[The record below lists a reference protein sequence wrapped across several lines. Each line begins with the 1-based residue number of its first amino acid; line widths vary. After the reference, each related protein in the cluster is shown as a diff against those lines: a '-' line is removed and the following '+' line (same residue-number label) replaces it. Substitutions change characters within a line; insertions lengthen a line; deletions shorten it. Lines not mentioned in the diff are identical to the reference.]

1 VGEHG
6 ELLNEEAIRALEL
19 LDDPEPAV
27 AAVAAQCS
35 MLSAQ
40 AESSSCIRLTA
51 KVQEQTMLILLDSGS
66 SHSFVSASFCQTLA
80 FTHVPLPPVL
90 VKVANGQ
97 FIICDSMVS
106 QLEWSSQGHNLKTDL
121 RVLDIGAYD
130 AVLGMDWLDEHSLMS
145 CQWHG
150 LTMKGSGLLCKA

>member
-1 VGEHG
+1 
-6 ELLNEEAIRALEL
+6 
-19 LDDPEPAV
+19 
-27 AAVAAQCS
+27 
-35 MLSAQ
+35 
-40 AESSSCIRLTA
+40 
-51 KVQEQTMLILLDSGS
+51 
-66 SHSFVSASFCQTLA
+66 
-80 FTHVPLPPVL
+80 

-150 LTMKGSGLLCKA
+150 LTMNGSGLLCKA